1 MKKESEIL
9 REMSDAQNQFRKD
22 SRIKSC
28 YHFDNENCG
37 DKIIQ
42 AHSLQRNGV
51 LSLVESDVNGN
62 QKVLCFKNPKVNGF
76 GQYIGLDP
84 IGKTNASTFFG
95 FCSVHDKGV
104 FQTIEDQEIDI
115 SSNEHCFLLIYRGA
129 AKEYHQKIE
138 ELKGF
143 KENDKFNSPEMELE
157 QKSSISGTE
166 IAIQEA
172 EEVKQVLNDILKRK
186 EFSKL
191 NYVTQTMDYCIPVAC
206 SATLTPKHYLS
217 DEIFNHS
224 EDYNEKYEPI
234 FLTVLPTENKTHI
247 LYSCLPEHKKA
258 QKFID
263 ELKTLD
269 TQTFQSVT
277 TSLLIGNVHN
287 TFLSPKLF
295 GDLTEEERTRIV
307 NGIEL
312 TDQIGVMLDRFYHV
326 GINLFDKKN
335 EKK

>member
-9 REMSDAQNQFRKD
+9 REMSDAQKQFSKD

-28 YHFDNENCG
+28 YHYDNDNCG

-62 QKVLCFKNPKVNGF
+62 QKVLCFKNPTVNGF
-76 GQYIGLDP
+76 GQYIGLTP
-84 IGKTNASTFFG
+84 IGKKNASTFFG

-104 FQTIEDQEIDI
+104 FQPIEDQEIDI
-115 SSNEHCFLLIYRGA
+115 SSDEHCFLLIYRGA

-143 KENDKFNSPEMELE
+143 KENDRFNSPGMEFE
-157 QKSSISGTE
+157 QTSRVIGTE
-166 IAIQEA
+166 TAIREA
-172 EEVKQVLNDILKRK
+172 EDVKKILNEILKNRD
-186 EFSKL
+186 FSKL
-191 NYVTQTMDYCIPVAC
+191 DYLTQTMNYCIPIAC

-217 DEIFNHS
+217 DELFNHS
-224 EDYNEKYEPI
+224 EDHNDKYEPI
-234 FLTVLPTENKTHI
+234 FLTVIPRENKTHI

-263 ELKTLD
+263 ELKALNE
-269 TQTFQSVT
+269 QTFQAVT
-277 TSLLIGNVHN
+277 SSLLIGNVHN
-287 TFLSPKLF
+287 TFLSPQLF
-295 GDLTEEERTRIV
+295 GNLTEEEQTTIV
-307 NGIEL
+307 EAIEL
-312 TDQIGVMLDRFYHV
+312 TDKVGVMIHRFYHI